1 MRLDKYL
8 KVARIFKRRTVAHD
22 VSEGERITVNGKT
35 AKPSTSLKIGDVVQ
49 IRYGLRLLEIRV
61 LSIEESSK
69 KADAS
74 AMFEVLKDE
83 KSASEPK
90 ES

>member
-35 AKPSTSLKIGDVVQ
+35 AKPSTTVKVGDVVL

-61 LSIEESSK
+61 LAVEDQTK
-69 KADAS
+69 KSDAAS
-74 AMFEVLKDE
+74 MFSVLRDE
-83 KSASEPK
+83 KIAPESK
-90 ES
+90 E